1 LQKNDYLCIIKN
13 KNNNLKIR
21 AMKKIKVYTVEAL
34 EKQITKA
41 LKKVKFGYQ
50 EGNLIEATDAEFSI
64 YNFNTALCNL
74 QQKGVVA
81 YNENTESYELV

>member
-1 LQKNDYLCIIKN
+1 
-13 KNNNLKIR
+13 
-21 AMKKIKVYTVEAL
+21 MKQIKVYTVEAL
-34 EKQITKA
+34 ERRIVKA

-50 EGNLIEATDAEFSI
+50 ERYLIEATNAEFNI
-64 YNFNTALCNL
+64 INFNTALCNL

>member
-1 LQKNDYLCIIKN
+1 
-13 KNNNLKIR
+13 
-21 AMKKIKVYTVEAL
+21 MKKIKVYTVEAL
-34 EKQITKA
+34 ERRIIKA
-41 LKKVKFGYQ
+41 LKKVKLGYQ
-50 EGNLIEATDAEFSI
+50 ERYLIEATGAEFSF

>member
-1 LQKNDYLCIIKN
+1 MVIKQ
-13 KNNNLKIR
+13 R
-21 AMKKIKVYTVEAL
+21 AMKKIKVHTVEAL
-34 EKQITKA
+34 ERRIIKA
-41 LKKVKFGYQ
+41 LKKVKLGYQ
-50 EGNLIEATDAEFSI
+50 ERYLIEATGAEFSV

>member
-1 LQKNDYLCIIKN
+1 
-13 KNNNLKIR
+13 
-21 AMKKIKVYTVEAL
+21 MKVYTVEAS
-34 EKQITKA
+34 ERRIIKA

-50 EGNLIEATDAEFSI
+50 ERYLIEATGTEFSI
-64 YNFNTALCNL
+64 YNFYTALSNL

>member
-1 LQKNDYLCIIKN
+1 
-13 KNNNLKIR
+13 
-21 AMKKIKVYTVEAL
+21 MKAIKVYTVEAL
-34 EKQITKA
+34 EKRIIKA

-50 EGNLIEATDAEFSI
+50 ERYLVEATNAEFSI

-81 YNENTESYELV
+81 YNENTESYEMV

>member
-1 LQKNDYLCIIKN
+1 MNQ
-13 KNNNLKIR
+13 
-21 AMKKIKVYTVEAL
+21 IKVYTVEAL
-34 EKQITKA
+34 ENRITKA

-50 EGNLIEATDAEFSI
+50 ERYLIEATGAEFSI

-74 QQKGVVA
+74 QQKGIVA

>member
-1 LQKNDYLCIIKN
+1 
-13 KNNNLKIR
+13 
-21 AMKKIKVYTVEAL
+21 MKAIKVYTIEVL
-34 EKQITKA
+34 EKRIIKA

-50 EGNLIEATDAEFSI
+50 ERYLVEATNAEFSI

-81 YNENTESYELV
+81 YNENTESYEMV

>member
-1 LQKNDYLCIIKN
+1 
-13 KNNNLKIR
+13 
-21 AMKKIKVYTVEAL
+21 MKKVKVYTVEAL
-34 EKQITKA
+34 EKRITKA

-50 EGNLIEATDAEFSI
+50 EGCLIEATDAEFSI

-81 YNENTESYELV
+81 YNENAESYELV

>member
-1 LQKNDYLCIIKN
+1 MNQ
-13 KNNNLKIR
+13 
-21 AMKKIKVYTVEAL
+21 IKVYTVEAL
-34 EKQITKA
+34 ENRITKA

-50 EGNLIEATDAEFSI
+50 ERYLTEATGAEFSI

-74 QQKGVVA
+74 HQKGIVA